1 MKIGLDVMGG
11 DFAPEVT
18 VLGAI
23 SAYDRL
29 HKDSRLVLIGDA
41 NAIKDICKREGFDP
55 ACFDIADAPDTIRMS
70 DHPAKAFA
78 QKTRS
83 SIYVGF
89 KLLSAGK
96 IDAFASAGS
105 TGAIMVGAM
114 YTVKSIPG
122 ILRPGIAAPA
132 PRADGGANV
141 LIDVGLNPDCKPDV
155 LYQYGLLGSLYAEF
169 VNNVPNPRVALLNIG
184 AEAEKGDN
192 LTKAAYPLMAAS
204 KDYNFIGNVEG
215 HEIFQNKADV
225 IVCDGFVGNVILKT
239 AEGFSHVVKQRG
251 IDDNFFEAYNADTY
265 GGTPVL
271 GINANVIVGHGASNS
286 TAIKTMILLAQNV
299 IEADLPSKIKKY
311 FTSNDEQHQSSHKR
325 N

>member
-23 SAYDRL
+23 SAYDSL
-29 HKDSRLVLIGDA
+29 HRHVRLVLIGDA
-41 NAIKDICKREGFDP
+41 KAIIDICAREHFDP
-55 ACFDIADAPDTIRMS
+55 SLFDIVDAPDTIHMG
-70 DHPAKAFA
+70 DHPSKAFS

-83 SIYVGF
+83 SIYVGYE
-89 KLLSAGK
+89 LLSAGK
-96 IDAFASAGS
+96 INAFASAGS
-105 TGAIMVGAM
+105 TGAMMVGAM

-122 ILRPGIAAPA
+122 ILRPGIAVAT
-132 PRADGGANV
+132 PRADGKVNV

-155 LYQYGLLGSLYAEF
+155 LFQYGLLGSLYAEF
-169 VNNVPNPRVALLNIG
+169 VYNIPTPRVALLNIG
-184 AEAEKGDN
+184 AEAEKGDL
-192 LTKAAYPLMAAS
+192 LTKSAYALMAEA

-215 HEIFQNKADV
+215 HEIFIDKADV
-225 IVCDGFVGNVILKT
+225 IVCDGFVGNVLLKA
-239 AEGFSHVVKQRG
+239 AEGFNHIIKQRG
-251 IDDNFFEAYNADTY
+251 IDDNFFESFNPDNY

-271 GINANVIVGHGASNS
+271 GINSNVIIGHGASNS
-286 TAIKTMILLAQNV
+286 VAIKNMILLTQDV

-311 FTSNDEQHQSSHKR
+311 FTSSDEQ

>member
-23 SAYDRL
+23 SAYSHL
-29 HKDSRLVLIGDA
+29 HQNARLVLVGDA
-41 NAIKDICKREGFDP
+41 KAIVEICRREQFDP
-55 ACFDIADAPDTIRMS
+55 TSFDIVDAPDTIYMS

-83 SIYVGF
+83 SIYAGYE
-89 KLLSAGK
+89 LLSTGRL
-96 IDAFASAGS
+96 DAFASAGS
-105 TGAIMVGAM
+105 TGAMMVGAM

-122 ILRPGIAAPA
+122 ILRPGIAAPS

-141 LIDVGLNPDCKPDV
+141 LMDVGLNPDCKPDV

-169 VNNVPNPRVALLNIG
+169 VHNVPNPRVALLNIG

-192 LTKAAYPLMAAS
+192 LTKSAYPLMAAS

-225 IVCDGFVGNVILKT
+225 IVCDGFVGNVILKA

-251 IDDNFFEAYNADTY
+251 IKDDFFESFNPDNY

-286 TAIKTMILLAQNV
+286 TAIKNMILLAQNI

-311 FTSNDEQHQSSHKR
+311 FTSCDE
-325 N
+325 

>member
-1 MKIGLDVMGG
+1 MEKNNIMRIGLDVMGG

-18 VLGAI
+18 VVGAI

-29 HKDSRLVLIGDA
+29 HRNARLVLIGDEK
-41 NAIKDICKREGFDP
+41 AIVDICRREQFDSS
-55 ACFDIADAPDTIRMS
+55 CFDIVDAPDTIQMC

-83 SIYVGF
+83 SIYVGYE
-89 KLLSAGK
+89 LLSAGK
-96 IDAFASAGS
+96 LDAFASAGS
-105 TGAIMVGAM
+105 TGAMMVGAM

-122 ILRPGIAAPA
+122 ILRPGIAAPS

-169 VNNVPNPRVALLNIG
+169 VNNIPNPRVALLNIG

-215 HEIFQNKADV
+215 YEIFQNKADV
-225 IVCDGFVGNVILKT
+225 IVCDGFVGNVLLKA
-239 AEGFSHVVKQRG
+239 AEGFSHLLRQRG
-251 IDDNFFEAYNADTY
+251 IEDGFFESFNPDNY

-271 GINANVIVGHGASNS
+271 GINSNVIVGHGASNS
-286 TAIKTMILLAQNV
+286 TAVKNMILLAQDV
-299 IEADLPSKIKKY
+299 IQADLPSKIKAY
-311 FTSNDEQHQSSHKR
+311 FTSNDEQH
-325 N
+325 

>member
-23 SAYDRL
+23 SACDKL
-29 HKDSRLVLIGDA
+29 HEHARLVLFGDEK
-41 NAIKDICKREGFDP
+41 AIRDICRHENVDP
-55 ACFDIADAPDTIRMS
+55 SCFDIVDAPDTIHMG

-83 SIYVGF
+83 SIYVGYE
-89 KLLSAGK
+89 LLSTGR

-105 TGAIMVGAM
+105 TGAMMVGAM

-122 ILRPGIAAPA
+122 ILRPGIAVAT
-132 PRADGGANV
+132 PRADGKINV

-169 VNNVPNPRVALLNIG
+169 VYNIPTPRVALLNIG
-184 AEAEKGDN
+184 AEAEKGDL
-192 LTKAAYPLMAAS
+192 LTKSAHALMAGS

-215 HEIFQNKADV
+215 HEIFINKADV
-225 IVCDGFVGNVILKT
+225 IVCDGFVGNVLLK
-239 AEGFSHVVKQRG
+239 ASEGFSHIVKERG
-251 IDDNFFEAYNADTY
+251 IDDNFFESFNPDNY

-271 GINANVIVGHGASNS
+271 GINSNVIIGHGASNS
-286 TAIKTMILLAQNV
+286 VAIENMILLAQDV
-299 IEADLPSKIKKY
+299 VEADLPSKIKKY
-311 FTSNDEQHQSSHKR
+311 FTSSDEQH
-325 N
+325 

>member
-23 SAYDRL
+23 SAYDKL
-29 HKDSRLVLIGDA
+29 HKHGRLVLIGDA
-41 NAIKDICKREGFDP
+41 KAIVEICTREKFEP
-55 ACFDIADAPDTIRMS
+55 NLFDIVDAPDTIHMS
-70 DHPAKAFA
+70 DHPSKAFA

-83 SIYVGF
+83 SIYVGYE
-89 KLLSAGK
+89 LLSAGK

-105 TGAIMVGAM
+105 TGAMMVGAM

-122 ILRPGIAAPA
+122 IIRPGIAVAT
-132 PRADGGANV
+132 PRTDGAVNV

-169 VNNVPNPRVALLNIG
+169 VYNIPKPRVALLNIG
-184 AEAEKGDN
+184 AEAEKGDL
-192 LTKAAYPLMAAS
+192 LTKSAHVLMAGA

-215 HEIFQNKADV
+215 NEIFMDKADV
-225 IVCDGFVGNVILKT
+225 IVCDGFVGNVLLKA
-239 AEGFSHVVKQRG
+239 AEGFNHIVKRRG
-251 IDDNFFEAYNADTY
+251 IEDNFFEAFNPDNY

-271 GINANVIVGHGASNS
+271 GINSNVIIGHGASNS
-286 TAIKTMILLAQNV
+286 TAIQNMILLTQDV
-299 IEADLPSKIKKY
+299 IEADLPAKIKKY
-311 FTSNDEQHQSSHKR
+311 FTPNDEQ